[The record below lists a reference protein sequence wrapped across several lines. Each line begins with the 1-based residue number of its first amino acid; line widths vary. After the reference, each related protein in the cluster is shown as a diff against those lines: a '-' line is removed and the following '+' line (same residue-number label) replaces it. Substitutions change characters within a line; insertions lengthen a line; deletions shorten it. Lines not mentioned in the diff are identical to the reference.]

1 MSGDCSSHR
10 LGRST
15 HHPGHLPSLASEI
28 SNRRYLSLNTDGL
41 KQRRQESRSPRTFAP
56 LLGAVS
62 ATCLFLPHCIGQPIC
77 QKIRQV
83 SDDPNQI
90 MSQLAQAILS
100 QAQSLPEGGM
110 LSPKE
115 FLHLGSRAAIDQT
128 LSRLAREGTLL
139 RIGRGIYALPIQGR
153 FGPRPPSTASVVEAI
168 ESASGETVVA
178 SGAAEANALG
188 LTTQVPTREVYLTS
202 GPSRRL
208 KLGGRE
214 IELKHG
220 NRWQMLLGK
229 RPSGKAIRALIW
241 LGPEQAPMALE
252 VIRSKLSSHEWDA
265 MRQARAG
272 LPSWIA
278 KAVSEVIDD

>member
-1 MSGDCSSHR
+1 
-10 LGRST
+10 
-15 HHPGHLPSLASEI
+15 
-28 SNRRYLSLNTDGL
+28 
-41 KQRRQESRSPRTFAP
+41 
-56 LLGAVS
+56 
-62 ATCLFLPHCIGQPIC
+62 
-77 QKIRQV
+77 
-83 SDDPNQI
+83 

-100 QAQSLPEGGM
+100 QAQSLPEGEM

-115 FLHLGSRAAIDQT
+115 FLHLGSRTAIDQT
-128 LSRLAREGTLL
+128 RSRQAREGTLL
-139 RIGRGIYALPIQGR
+139 RIGRGVYVLPIQGR

-208 KLGGRE
+208 KLGERE

-229 RPSGKAIRALIW
+229 RPSGKAIRALLW
-241 LGPEQAPMALE
+241 LGPEQALLALE
-252 VIRSKLSSHEWDA
+252 VIGNKLPIQEWEA

-272 LPSWIA
+272 LPSWMA
-278 KAVSEVIDD
+278 KAVSEAVED